1 MGEIDH
7 LLADPAVQAAIEAQR
22 TAQRHW
28 KVSKAPDPDPELYF
42 AMCTLAAFARAGGSV
57 EKFRN
62 LAEPAMAA
70 SRRERLGLSIVR
82 D

>member
-22 TAQRHW
+22 SAQRWW
-28 KVSKAPDPDPELYF
+28 KESDDPDPDPELYF

-62 LAEPAMAA
+62 LAEPALAEA
-70 SRRERLGLSIVR
+70 RRERIHLRIVK

>member
-28 KVSKAPDPDPELYF
+28 KVSEDPDPDPELYF

-57 EKFRN
+57 EKCRN
-62 LAEPAMAA
+62 LAEPGMAKA
-70 SRRERLGLSIVR
+70 RRERIGLSIVK

>member
-22 TAQRHW
+22 AAQRWW
-28 KVSKAPDPDPELYF
+28 KESDDSDPDPELYF
-42 AMCTLAAFARAGGSV
+42 AMCTLAAFARAGGSI
-57 EKFRN
+57 EKFNN
-62 LAEPAMAA
+62 LSEPGMARA
-70 SRRERLGLSIVR
+70 RRERLGLRIVK